1 MFRETTDQALLTMA
15 DIIGVQIMHI
25 GLRDSFEKHRLRYG
39 WYIVNTDDETN
50 INDMIGSKTGGG
62 THWTC
67 FRVVNDVVLYFDP
80 FGLPPPP
87 EIRAFCMNKQIHFFS
102 HQIQEIKSE
111 ACGYYCIDFMKYFS
125 QLPPS
130 AINTPAKIGM
140 HMSRYGTAYNYNNRE
155 HNEIKLKVRISDIL
169 NA

>member
-1 MFRETTDQALLTMA
+1 MFRETTDQTLLTMA
-15 DIIGVQIMHI
+15 DIVGVQIMHI
-25 GLRDSFEKHRLRYG
+25 GLRDSFEKERLRYG
-39 WYIVNTDDETN
+39 WYIVNTDDEEN

-87 EIRAFCMNKQIHFFS
+87 EIRAFCMNKTIHYFP

-125 QLPPS
+125 QLTPS

-140 HMSRYGTAYNYNNRE
+140 HMSRYGVAYNYNNRE